1 MADYFLDEESK
12 EEIEFKDDILN
23 YRGYFVENGDE
34 EEKKFY
40 EYGAHFPYMYLYQ
53 RLEILA
59 QERKANKTQLE
70 KKLSKKEKRIINI
83 NINNKDSKDDPITNE
98 ESKQNENLKDL
109 LDIFKQKGKSR
120 NRGDVDIGL
129 TYMPQMNRKKEE
141 QSNAIENIADLI
153 KSSAGKNEESKINAS
168 KNIKNMKK
176 NNLIKKEELI
186 GANLKYNNFI
196 NKNDKKDIKSNN
208 NKATK
213 KVKSGNQQAK
223 IRKRN
228 ENKIWNINNT
238 LNGNITLSLNILNKT
253 KFGEKNNS
261 KNMTH
266 DIPYMAKLT
275 NNLVNKLKSIQY
287 SKEKLREQILN
298 SGNTGKN
305 QNKRGNVKKIINK
318 FRNLNNKGSYNGY
331 QNTKNTSSS
340 KNLINNN
347 NKKEKIKISKIGVPS
362 AINPIKEKS
371 EKNNN
376 NNSKIKNKSINKNIL
391 NNNNNNNFINQNNF
405 LSNLKTNN
413 KIKSKNIYNVNK
425 NLIKKA
431 NVTSKNNISI
441 NNTHNQNQK
450 NKIPNNNYKTVLL
463 QKENIKSSSIN
474 RNQNEFL
481 ENMAYKKSKNNISR
495 NNNIPIF
502 NNQIQNSL
510 NKNFHS
516 VNVNNQNKNNKSK
529 ANTSNINLTKNLNN
543 LNQQN
548 KTLISNKIKEINVQI
563 NKNSASNI
571 NLKKY
576 SPGKII
582 HKKSHDLNINN
593 KKPGTQKRK
602 NINNIQEQLKSYLL
616 KVKNIKGNIT
626 MNKIKKIGNKSTQ
639 KNKNHNK
646 VNNDSDINKKKNIVS
661 RNREDNNNI
670 NGEKTST
677 KKNNTMMQN
686 KKKHHINI
694 NININNQQ
702 NIILN
707 KLSNGLNNNSINI
720 CSVRS
725 SDNKEL
731 NNNKMDKKQINNPNY
746 IV

>member
-1 MADYFLDEESK
+1 MAEYFVDEESK

-59 QERKANKTQLE
+59 QERKSNKKQLE
-70 KKLSKKEKRIINI
+70 KKLENKEKKII

-109 LDIFKQKGKSR
+109 LNIFKQKGKSR

-129 TYMPQMNRKKEE
+129 TYMPHLNRKKEE
-141 QSNAIENIADLI
+141 QSNAIENIAAGLI

-176 NNLIKKEELI
+176 NNLNKKEELI

-196 NKNDKKDIKSNN
+196 NKNKKNDTNN
-208 NKATK
+208 NNSKVTK
-213 KVKSGNQQAK
+213 KAKSGKQQTK

-238 LNGNITLSLNILNKT
+238 LNGNTLSLNILNKT
-253 KFGEKNNS
+253 KLGEKNNS

-266 DIPYMAKLT
+266 DIPYMTKLK

-298 SGNTGKN
+298 TGNIGQNK
-305 QNKRGNVKKIINK
+305 NKRGNIKKMINK

-340 KNLINNN
+340 KNLVTN
-347 NKKEKIKISKIGVPS
+347 NKKEINKISKIDIPS
-362 AINPIKEKS
+362 VVNTIKEKL

-376 NNSKIKNKSINKNIL
+376 NVNNNSKNKNKINNRNIL
-391 NNNNNNNFINQNNF
+391 NSNNNNFINQNNF
-405 LSNLKTNN
+405 MSNLKTNN
-413 KIKSKNIYNVNK
+413 KNKNIYNVNK

-441 NNTHNQNQK
+441 NNNTRNQNQK

-481 ENMAYKKSKNNISR
+481 ENMASKKSKNNVSR

-502 NNQIQNSL
+502 NNQMQNSL

-516 VNVNNQNKNNKSK
+516 VNVNNQNKNNKPK
-529 ANTSNINLTKNLNN
+529 AINTNINLTKNLNN

-563 NKNSASNI
+563 NKNCASNA

-576 SPGKII
+576 SPGKAS
-582 HKKSHDLNINN
+582 HKKSTDSNNIN

-616 KVKNIKGNIT
+616 KVNNMKGNIT
-626 MNKIKKIGNKSTQ
+626 MSKIKKVSVKSTH
-639 KNKNHNK
+639 KNKNNVK
-646 VNNDSDINKKKNIVS
+646 INSDNDINKKKNIVS
-661 RNREDNNNI
+661 RNRGENNNI
-670 NGEKTST
+670 NAEKMST

-725 SDNKEL
+725 SDNKEI
-731 NNNKMDKKQINNPNY
+731 NNNKMDKNHINNPNY
-746 IV
+746 VV

>member
-70 KKLSKKEKRIINI
+70 KKLSKKEKKVINI

-576 SPGKII
+576 SPGKTT

>member
-1 MADYFLDEESK
+1 MEDYLLDEDESK
-12 EEIEFKDDILN
+12 GDIEFKDDLLN

-53 RLEILA
+53 RLEIIA
-59 QERKANKTQLE
+59 QERKANKKELGKKLE
-70 KKLSKKEKRIINI
+70 KKEKKMNNI
-83 NINNKDSKDDPITNE
+83 DNKETREDPATNE

-109 LDIFKQKGKSR
+109 LGIFKQKGKSR

-141 QSNAIENIADLI
+141 QSNVIENIAADLI
-153 KSSAGKNEESKINAS
+153 KSSAGKNEETKTNENKII
-168 KNIKNMKK
+168 KNIQKNY
-176 NNLIKKEELI
+176 LAKKEELI
-186 GANLKYNNFI
+186 GANLKYNNYI
-196 NKNDKKDIKSNN
+196 NKKEKNN
-208 NKATK
+208 ANKVTK
-213 KVKSGNQQAK
+213 KPKSGNQQIK

-228 ENKIWNINNT
+228 ENKIWNINNS

-266 DIPYMAKLT
+266 DIPYMEKLT

-287 SKEKLREQILN
+287 SKEKLRKQILN
-298 SGNTGKN
+298 TGNTG
-305 QNKRGNVKKIINK
+305 QNLNKKENINKIINK
-318 FRNLNNKGSYNGY
+318 FRNLNNKGSFSNYYGY
-331 QNTKNTSSS
+331 QNTKNTTSS
-340 KNLINNN
+340 KKLMNNNKKKIKINKIGISSTGNQINEKLEKNNKINNNSNIRNNILSKNALNSNNN
-347 NKKEKIKISKIGVPS
+347 NKFIK
-362 AINPIKEKS
+362 
-371 EKNNN
+371 
-376 NNSKIKNKSINKNIL
+376 
-391 NNNNNNNFINQNNF
+391 QNNF

-413 KIKSKNIYNVNK
+413 KGKNIYNINK
-425 NLIKKA
+425 NLLKKA

-441 NNTHNQNQK
+441 NDNNNNNNNKNQK

-463 QKENIKSSSIN
+463 QKENLNSPTEN
-474 RNQNEFL
+474 RNQYEFMD
-481 ENMAYKKSKNNISR
+481 NIGSKKTKNNISR

-516 VNVNNQNKNNKSK
+516 VNNPNKKNIK
-529 ANTSNINLTKNLNN
+529 AKTNHVNINLTNN
-543 LNQQN
+543 LINVNVNQQP
-548 KTLISNKIKEINVQI
+548 KSQVSNKKKEINY
-563 NKNSASNI
+563 KFSKYCYSNI

-576 SPGKII
+576 SPGKAS
-582 HKKSHDLNINN
+582 HKKSNELSNNN
-593 KKPGTQKRK
+593 KKPETQKRK

-616 KVKNIKGNIT
+616 KANDIKNNI
-626 MNKIKKIGNKSTQ
+626 NKNKKMGNKSSF
-639 KNKNHNK
+639 KNNVIINM
-646 VNNDSDINKKKNIVS
+646 DSDINKKKNIVS
-661 RNREDNNNI
+661 RNREENSNI
-670 NGEKTST
+670 NAEKIST

-725 SDNKEL
+725 SDTKKI
-731 NNNKMDKKQINNPNY
+731 NNNKMEKNQKNNGNY
-746 IV
+746 FI

>member
-53 RLEILA
+53 RLEILV

-70 KKLSKKEKRIINI
+70 KKLSKKEKKVINI

-129 TYMPQMNRKKEE
+129 TYMPQINRKKEE

-238 LNGNITLSLNILNKT
+238 LNGNTLSLNILNKT
-253 KFGEKNNS
+253 KLGEKNNS

-266 DIPYMAKLT
+266 DIPYMTKLK

-287 SKEKLREQILN
+287 SKEKLREQILHT
-298 SGNTGKN
+298 GNIGQNK
-305 QNKRGNVKKIINK
+305 NKRGNIKKMINK

-340 KNLINNN
+340 KNLVTN
-347 NKKEKIKISKIGVPS
+347 NKKEMNKISKIDIPS
-362 AINPIKEKS
+362 VVNTIKEKL
-371 EKNNN
+371 EKNNNNVN
-376 NNSKIKNKSINKNIL
+376 NNSKIKNKTNNRNML
-391 NNNNNNNFINQNNF
+391 NNNNNNFINQNNF
-405 LSNLKTNN
+405 LSNLKANN
-413 KIKSKNIYNVNK
+413 KNKNIYNVNK

-441 NNTHNQNQK
+441 NNNTRNQNQK

-481 ENMAYKKSKNNISR
+481 ENMVSKKSKNNVSR

-516 VNVNNQNKNNKSK
+516 VNVNNQNKNNKPKSI
-529 ANTSNINLTKNLNN
+529 NTNINLTKNLNN

-563 NKNSASNI
+563 NKNCASNA

-576 SPGKII
+576 SPGKAS
-582 HKKSHDLNINN
+582 HKKSTDSNNIN

-616 KVKNIKGNIT
+616 KVNNMKGNIT
-626 MNKIKKIGNKSTQ
+626 MSKIKKVSVKSTH
-639 KNKNHNK
+639 KNKNNVK
-646 VNNDSDINKKKNIVS
+646 INSDNDINKKKNIVS
-661 RNREDNNNI
+661 RNRGENNNI
-670 NGEKTST
+670 NAEKMST

>member
-70 KKLSKKEKRIINI
+70 KKLSKKEKKVINI

-376 NNSKIKNKSINKNIL
+376 NKTFNVFFNLSKQNIT
-391 NNNNNNNFINQNNF
+391 
-405 LSNLKTNN
+405 KE
-413 KIKSKNIYNVNK
+413 
-425 NLIKKA
+425 
-431 NVTSKNNISI
+431 IS
-441 NNTHNQNQK
+441 Q
-450 NKIPNNNYKTVLL
+450 
-463 QKENIKSSSIN
+463 E
-474 RNQNEFL
+474 E
-481 ENMAYKKSKNNISR
+481 
-495 NNNIPIF
+495 
-502 NNQIQNSL
+502 
-510 NKNFHS
+510 
-516 VNVNNQNKNNKSK
+516 
-529 ANTSNINLTKNLNN
+529 LNN
-543 LNQQN
+543 LYDMKRNACFQCIQ
-548 KTLISNKIKEINVQI
+548 S
-563 NKNSASNI
+563 
-571 NLKKY
+571 
-576 SPGKII
+576 
-582 HKKSHDLNINN
+582 NN
-593 KKPGTQKRK
+593 KKYA
-602 NINNIQEQLKSYLL
+602 NNEFIP
-616 KVKNIKGNIT
+616 T
-626 MNKIKKIGNKSTQ
+626 
-639 KNKNHNK
+639 
-646 VNNDSDINKKKNIVS
+646 
-661 RNREDNNNI
+661 
-670 NGEKTST
+670 
-677 KKNNTMMQN
+677 
-686 KKKHHINI
+686 
-694 NININNQQ
+694 
-702 NIILN
+702 
-707 KLSNGLNNNSINI
+707 I
-720 CSVRS
+720 CF
-725 SDNKEL
+725 
-731 NNNKMDKKQINNPNY
+731 
-746 IV
+746 

>member
-1 MADYFLDEESK
+1 MAEYFVDEESK

-59 QERKANKTQLE
+59 QERKSNKKQLE
-70 KKLSKKEKRIINI
+70 KKLENKEKKII

-109 LDIFKQKGKSR
+109 LNIFKQKGKSR

-129 TYMPQMNRKKEE
+129 TYMPHLNRKKEE
-141 QSNAIENIADLI
+141 QSNAIENIAAGLI

-238 LNGNITLSLNILNKT
+238 LNGNTLSLNILNKT
-253 KFGEKNNS
+253 KLGEKNNS

-266 DIPYMAKLT
+266 DIPYMTKLK

-287 SKEKLREQILN
+287 SKEKLREQILHT
-298 SGNTGKN
+298 GNIGQNK
-305 QNKRGNVKKIINK
+305 NKRGNIKKMINK

-340 KNLINNN
+340 KNLVTN
-347 NKKEKIKISKIGVPS
+347 NKKEMNKISKIDIPS
-362 AINPIKEKS
+362 VVNTIKEKL
-371 EKNNN
+371 EKNNNNVN
-376 NNSKIKNKSINKNIL
+376 NNSKIKNKTNNRNML
-391 NNNNNNNFINQNNF
+391 NNNNNNFINQNNF

-413 KIKSKNIYNVNK
+413 KNKNIYNVNK

-441 NNTHNQNQK
+441 NNNTRNQNQK

-481 ENMAYKKSKNNISR
+481 ENMVSKKSKNNVSR

-516 VNVNNQNKNNKSK
+516 VNVNNQNKNNKPKSI
-529 ANTSNINLTKNLNN
+529 NTNINLTKNLNN

-563 NKNSASNI
+563 NKNCASNA

-576 SPGKII
+576 SPGKAS
-582 HKKSHDLNINN
+582 HKKSTDSNNIN

-616 KVKNIKGNIT
+616 KVNNMKGNIT
-626 MNKIKKIGNKSTQ
+626 MNKIKKVSGKSTH
-639 KNKNHNK
+639 KNKNNVK
-646 VNNDSDINKKKNIVS
+646 INSDNDINKKKNIVS
-661 RNREDNNNI
+661 RNRGENNNI
-670 NGEKTST
+670 NAEKIST

-725 SDNKEL
+725 SDNKEI
-731 NNNKMDKKQINNPNY
+731 NNNKMDKNQINNPNY
-746 IV
+746 VA

>member
-1 MADYFLDEESK
+1 MAEYFVDEESK

-59 QERKANKTQLE
+59 QERKSNKKQLE
-70 KKLSKKEKRIINI
+70 KKLENKEKKII

-109 LDIFKQKGKSR
+109 LNIFKQKGKSR

-129 TYMPQMNRKKEE
+129 TYMPHLNRKKEE
-141 QSNAIENIADLI
+141 QSNAIENIAAGLI

-176 NNLIKKEELI
+176 NNLNKKEELN

-196 NKNDKKDIKSNN
+196 NKNKKNDTNNNSKVTKKIKSG
-208 NKATK
+208 K
-213 KVKSGNQQAK
+213 QQTK

-238 LNGNITLSLNILNKT
+238 LNGNTLSLNILNKT
-253 KFGEKNNS
+253 KLGEKNNS

-266 DIPYMAKLT
+266 DIPYMTKLK

-287 SKEKLREQILN
+287 SKEKLREQILHT
-298 SGNTGKN
+298 GNIGQNK
-305 QNKRGNVKKIINK
+305 NKRGNIKKMINK

-340 KNLINNN
+340 KNLVTN
-347 NKKEKIKISKIGVPS
+347 NKKEMNKISKIDIPS
-362 AINPIKEKS
+362 VVNTIKEKL
-371 EKNNN
+371 EKNNNNVN
-376 NNSKIKNKSINKNIL
+376 NNSKIKNKTNNRNML
-391 NNNNNNNFINQNNF
+391 NNNNNNFINQNNF

-413 KIKSKNIYNVNK
+413 KSKNIYNVNK

-441 NNTHNQNQK
+441 NNNTRNQNQK

-481 ENMAYKKSKNNISR
+481 ENMVSKKSKNNVSR

-516 VNVNNQNKNNKSK
+516 VNVNNQNKNNKPKSI
-529 ANTSNINLTKNLNN
+529 NTNINLTKNLNN

-563 NKNSASNI
+563 NKNCASNA

-576 SPGKII
+576 SPGKAS
-582 HKKSHDLNINN
+582 HKKSTDSNNIN

-616 KVKNIKGNIT
+616 KVNNMKGNIT
-626 MNKIKKIGNKSTQ
+626 MNKIKKVSGKSTH
-639 KNKNHNK
+639 KNKNNVK
-646 VNNDSDINKKKNIVS
+646 INSDNDINKKKNIVS
-661 RNREDNNNI
+661 RNRGENNNI
-670 NGEKTST
+670 NAEKIST

-725 SDNKEL
+725 SDNKEI
-731 NNNKMDKKQINNPNY
+731 NNNKMDKNQINNPNY
-746 IV
+746 VV

>member
-1 MADYFLDEESK
+1 MAEYFVDEESK

-59 QERKANKTQLE
+59 QERKSNKKQLE
-70 KKLSKKEKRIINI
+70 KKLENKEKKII

-109 LDIFKQKGKSR
+109 LNIFKQKGKSR

-129 TYMPQMNRKKEE
+129 TYMPHLNRKKEE
-141 QSNAIENIADLI
+141 QSNAIENIAAGLI

-176 NNLIKKEELI
+176 NNLNKKEELN

-196 NKNDKKDIKSNN
+196 NKNKKNDTNNNSKVTKKIKSG
-208 NKATK
+208 K
-213 KVKSGNQQAK
+213 QQTK

-238 LNGNITLSLNILNKT
+238 LNGNTLSLNILNKT
-253 KFGEKNNS
+253 KLGEKNNS

-266 DIPYMAKLT
+266 DIPYMTKLK

-287 SKEKLREQILN
+287 SKEKLREQILHT
-298 SGNTGKN
+298 GN
-305 QNKRGNVKKIINK
+305 KKMINK

-340 KNLINNN
+340 KNLVTN
-347 NKKEKIKISKIGVPS
+347 NKKEMNKISKIDIPS
-362 AINPIKEKS
+362 VVNTIKEKL
-371 EKNNN
+371 EKNNNNVN
-376 NNSKIKNKSINKNIL
+376 NNSKIKNKTNNRNML
-391 NNNNNNNFINQNNF
+391 NNNNNNFINQNNF

-413 KIKSKNIYNVNK
+413 KNKNIYNVNK

-441 NNTHNQNQK
+441 NNNTRNQNQK

-481 ENMAYKKSKNNISR
+481 ENMVSKKSKNNVSR

-516 VNVNNQNKNNKSK
+516 VNVNNQNKNNKPKSI
-529 ANTSNINLTKNLNN
+529 NTNINLTKNLNN

-563 NKNSASNI
+563 NKNCASNA

-576 SPGKII
+576 SPGKAS
-582 HKKSHDLNINN
+582 HKKSTDSNNIN

-616 KVKNIKGNIT
+616 KVNNMKGNIT
-626 MNKIKKIGNKSTQ
+626 MNKIKKVSGKSTH
-639 KNKNHNK
+639 KNKNNVK
-646 VNNDSDINKKKNIVS
+646 INSDNDINKKKNIVS
-661 RNREDNNNI
+661 RNRGENNNI
-670 NGEKTST
+670 NAEKIST

-725 SDNKEL
+725 SDNKEI
-731 NNNKMDKKQINNPNY
+731 NNNKMDKNQINNPNY
-746 IV
+746 VA

>member
-1 MADYFLDEESK
+1 MAEYFVDEESK

-59 QERKANKTQLE
+59 QERKSNKKQLE
-70 KKLSKKEKRIINI
+70 KKLENKEKMII

-109 LDIFKQKGKSR
+109 LNIFKQKGKSR

-129 TYMPQMNRKKEE
+129 TYMPHLNRKKEE
-141 QSNAIENIADLI
+141 QSNAIENIAAGLI
-153 KSSAGKNEESKINAS
+153 KSSAGKNEESKIKAS

-176 NNLIKKEELI
+176 NNLNKKEELI

-196 NKNDKKDIKSNN
+196 NKNKKNDTNN
-208 NKATK
+208 NNSKVTK
-213 KVKSGNQQAK
+213 KAKSGKQQTK

-238 LNGNITLSLNILNKT
+238 LNGNTLSLNILNKT
-253 KFGEKNNS
+253 KLGEKNNS

-266 DIPYMAKLT
+266 DIPYMTKLK

-298 SGNTGKN
+298 TGNIGQNK
-305 QNKRGNVKKIINK
+305 NKRGNIKKMINK

-340 KNLINNN
+340 KNLVTN
-347 NKKEKIKISKIGVPS
+347 NKKEINKISKIDIPS
-362 AINPIKEKS
+362 VVNTIKEKL
-371 EKNNN
+371 EKNNNNVN
-376 NNSKIKNKSINKNIL
+376 NNSKIKNKTNNRNML
-391 NNNNNNNFINQNNF
+391 NNNNNNFINQNNF
-405 LSNLKTNN
+405 MSNLKTNN
-413 KIKSKNIYNVNK
+413 KNKNIYNVNK

-441 NNTHNQNQK
+441 NNNTRNQNQK

-481 ENMAYKKSKNNISR
+481 ENMVSKKSKNNVSR

-510 NKNFHS
+510 NKNFQS
-516 VNVNNQNKNNKSK
+516 VNVNNQNKNNKPK
-529 ANTSNINLTKNLNN
+529 AINTNINLTKNLNN

-563 NKNSASNI
+563 NKNCASNA

-576 SPGKII
+576 SPGKAS
-582 HKKSHDLNINN
+582 HKKSTDSNNIN

-616 KVKNIKGNIT
+616 KVNNMKGNIT
-626 MNKIKKIGNKSTQ
+626 MSKIKKVSVKSTH
-639 KNKNHNK
+639 KNKNNVK
-646 VNNDSDINKKKNIVS
+646 INSDNDINKKKNIVS
-661 RNREDNNNI
+661 RNRGENNNI
-670 NGEKTST
+670 NAEKMST

-725 SDNKEL
+725 SDNKEI
-731 NNNKMDKKQINNPNY
+731 NNNKMDKNHINNPNY
-746 IV
+746 VV

>member
-40 EYGAHFPYMYLYQ
+40 EYGAHLPYMYLYQ

-70 KKLSKKEKRIINI
+70 KKLSKKEKKIINI
-83 NINNKDSKDDPITNE
+83 NINNKDSKDDPVTNE

-196 NKNDKKDIKSNN
+196 NKNDKKDINSNN

-340 KNLINNN
+340 K
-347 NKKEKIKISKIGVPS
+347 
-362 AINPIKEKS
+362 
-371 EKNNN
+371 
-376 NNSKIKNKSINKNIL
+376 
-391 NNNNNNNFINQNNF
+391 
-405 LSNLKTNN
+405 
-413 KIKSKNIYNVNK
+413 
-425 NLIKKA
+425 
-431 NVTSKNNISI
+431 
-441 NNTHNQNQK
+441 
-450 NKIPNNNYKTVLL
+450 
-463 QKENIKSSSIN
+463 
-474 RNQNEFL
+474 
-481 ENMAYKKSKNNISR
+481 
-495 NNNIPIF
+495 
-502 NNQIQNSL
+502 
-510 NKNFHS
+510 
-516 VNVNNQNKNNKSK
+516 
-529 ANTSNINLTKNLNN
+529 
-543 LNQQN
+543 
-548 KTLISNKIKEINVQI
+548 
-563 NKNSASNI
+563 
-571 NLKKY
+571 
-576 SPGKII
+576 
-582 HKKSHDLNINN
+582 
-593 KKPGTQKRK
+593 
-602 NINNIQEQLKSYLL
+602 
-616 KVKNIKGNIT
+616 
-626 MNKIKKIGNKSTQ
+626 
-639 KNKNHNK
+639 
-646 VNNDSDINKKKNIVS
+646 
-661 RNREDNNNI
+661 
-670 NGEKTST
+670 
-677 KKNNTMMQN
+677 
-686 KKKHHINI
+686 
-694 NININNQQ
+694 
-702 NIILN
+702 IILAN
-707 KLSNGLNNNSINI
+707 FTAFKN
-720 CSVRS
+720 
-725 SDNKEL
+725 
-731 NNNKMDKKQINNPNY
+731 
-746 IV
+746 

>member
-1 MADYFLDEESK
+1 MAEYFVDEESK

-59 QERKANKTQLE
+59 QERKSNKKQLE
-70 KKLSKKEKRIINI
+70 KKLENKEKKII

-109 LDIFKQKGKSR
+109 LNIFKQKGKSR

-129 TYMPQMNRKKEE
+129 TYMPHLNRKKEE
-141 QSNAIENIADLI
+141 QSNAIENIAAGLI

-176 NNLIKKEELI
+176 NNLNKKEELI

-196 NKNDKKDIKSNN
+196 NKNKKNDTNN
-208 NKATK
+208 NNSKVTK
-213 KVKSGNQQAK
+213 KAKSGKQQTK

-238 LNGNITLSLNILNKT
+238 LNGNTLSLNILNKT
-253 KFGEKNNS
+253 KLGEKNNS

-266 DIPYMAKLT
+266 DIPYMTKLK

-298 SGNTGKN
+298 TGNIGQNK
-305 QNKRGNVKKIINK
+305 NKRGNIKKMINK

-340 KNLINNN
+340 KNLVTN
-347 NKKEKIKISKIGVPS
+347 NKKEINKISKIDIPS
-362 AINPIKEKS
+362 VVNTIKEKL

-376 NNSKIKNKSINKNIL
+376 NVNNNSKNKNKINNRNIL
-391 NNNNNNNFINQNNF
+391 NSNNNNFINQNNF
-405 LSNLKTNN
+405 MSNLKTNN
-413 KIKSKNIYNVNK
+413 KNKNIYNVNK

-441 NNTHNQNQK
+441 NNNTRNQNQK

-481 ENMAYKKSKNNISR
+481 ENMASKKSKNNVSR

-502 NNQIQNSL
+502 NNQMQNSL

-516 VNVNNQNKNNKSK
+516 VNVNNQNKNNKPK
-529 ANTSNINLTKNLNN
+529 ANNININITKNLNN

-563 NKNSASNI
+563 NKNCASNA

-576 SPGKII
+576 SPGKAS
-582 HKKSHDLNINN
+582 HKKSTDSNNIN

-616 KVKNIKGNIT
+616 KVNNMKGNIT
-626 MNKIKKIGNKSTQ
+626 MSKIKKVSVKSTH
-639 KNKNHNK
+639 KNKNNVK
-646 VNNDSDINKKKNIVS
+646 INSDNDINKKKNIVS
-661 RNREDNNNI
+661 RNRGENNNI
-670 NGEKTST
+670 NAEKMST

-725 SDNKEL
+725 SDNKEI
-731 NNNKMDKKQINNPNY
+731 NNNKMDKNHINNPNY
-746 IV
+746 VV